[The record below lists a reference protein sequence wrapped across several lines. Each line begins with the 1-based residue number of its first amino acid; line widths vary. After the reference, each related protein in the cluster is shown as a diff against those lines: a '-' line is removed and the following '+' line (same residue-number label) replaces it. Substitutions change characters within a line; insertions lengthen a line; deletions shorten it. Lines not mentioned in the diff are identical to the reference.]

1 MIAIAGI
8 LHLVVASQVLGGVD
22 GIMHSVLA
30 PDLLA
35 AGYSITKLGFFLS

>member
-1 MIAIAGI
+1 
-8 LHLVVASQVLGGVD
+8 VD

-35 AGYSITKLGFFLS
+35 AGYSITKLGFFFSVDGIMQLSGWCQ